1 MIAYSIAI
9 AKVTEPKAWGEY
21 AKRSRELTNERGGR
35 IVIRR
40 GRQVAVEGAAL
51 DGKVGIVEWPS
62 FEAAVAHYQSPEYL
76 AVRTYR
82 EGAGTLQRYIVEVDE
97 GLDTEADARSQSR

>member
-9 AKVTEPKAWGEY
+9 AKVTEPERWNEY
-21 AKRSRELTNERGGR
+21 AKRSRQLTNERGGR

-40 GRQVAVEGAAL
+40 GRQVAVEGEPL
-51 DGKVGIVEWPS
+51 DGKVGIVAWPS
-62 FEAAVAHYQSPEYL
+62 FEEAVAHYQSPEYL
-76 AVRTYR
+76 AVRSYR

-97 GLDTEADARSQSR
+97 RLDTEVDAKSQSL